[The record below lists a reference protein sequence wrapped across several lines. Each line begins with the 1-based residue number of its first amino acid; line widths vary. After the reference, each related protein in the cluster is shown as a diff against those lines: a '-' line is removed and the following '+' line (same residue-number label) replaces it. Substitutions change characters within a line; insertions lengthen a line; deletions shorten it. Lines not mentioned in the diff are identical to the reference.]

1 MHRNFCALKKF
12 IKSFFKKSNQSEPK
26 EDVDGKYMP
35 EKKVPIEERFTYNFT
50 ENGGKFLYCENQSEC
65 DSFFSQ
71 IIEENKWDDVE
82 ILCYD
87 DSLLDFFV
95 EKEKINISK
104 TNLNSKFFLTR
115 CEFLVANDGSL
126 LICAEQIKSHKVN
139 DLPKNFIVFAKISQ
153 FTETLSGGLNG
164 IKSKYPNNLPT
175 NITTIKNFN
184 SQEKDNTNFLT
195 YGSAAKNLYLLLLED
210 L

>member
-1 MHRNFCALKKF
+1 MKKF
-12 IKSFFKKSNQSEPK
+12 IKSFFKKNESNDK
-26 EDVDGKYMP
+26 EDKLEGKYMP
-35 EKKVPIEERFTYNFT
+35 EKKAPIEERFTYKFT
-50 ENGGKFLYCENQSEC
+50 QNGGKFLYCENKTEC

-71 IIEENKWDDVE
+71 IIEENKWNDVE

-87 DSLLDFFV
+87 DTLLDFF
-95 EKEKINISK
+95 KEKKELNISK
-104 TNLNSKFFLTR
+104 RNLNSKFLLTR

-126 LICAEQIKSHKVN
+126 LICAEQIKSHKVI
-139 DLPKNFIVFAKISQ
+139 DLPQNFIVFAKISQ

-164 IKSKYPNNLPT
+164 IKNKYPNNLPT

-184 SQEKDNTNFLT
+184 SLEKENTNFLT

>member
-1 MHRNFCALKKF
+1 MKEF
-12 IKSFFKKSNQSEPK
+12 IKAFFNKKEESNSNENQS
-26 EDVDGKYMP
+26 GKYMP
-35 EKKVPIEERFTYNFT
+35 EPRAPIEERFTYNFN
-50 ENGGKFLYCENQSEC
+50 ENGGKFLYCENQKEC
-65 DSFFSQ
+65 DGFFSQ
-71 IIEENKWDDVE
+71 IIDENKWNDVE

-87 DSLLDFFV
+87 DSLLDLITETKKLNV
-95 EKEKINISK
+95 SK

-153 FTETLSGGLNG
+153 FTETLSEGLNG
-164 IKSKYPNNLPT
+164 IKNKYPSNLPT
-175 NITTIKNFN
+175 NITSIKNFN
-184 SQEKDNTNFLT
+184 SLEKENTNFLT

>member
-1 MHRNFCALKKF
+1 MKKF
-12 IKSFFKKSNQSEPK
+12 IKSLFNKSSENKPNGDI
-26 EDVDGKYMP
+26 EGKYMP
-35 EKKVPIEERFTYNFT
+35 EKITPVEERFTFNFT
-50 ENGGKFLYCENQSEC
+50 ENGGKFLYCENKSEC

-71 IIEENKWDDVE
+71 IIDENQWENVE

-87 DSLLDFFV
+87 DPLLDFFKDKSRLNV
-95 EKEKINISK
+95 SK
-104 TNLNSKFFLTR
+104 TNLNSKFFLTT
-115 CEFLVANDGSL
+115 CEFLVAIDGSL
-126 LICAEQIKSHKVN
+126 LICDKQIKSHKVN
-139 DLPKNFIVFAKISQ
+139 DLPSNFIVFAKISQ

-184 SQEKDNTNFLT
+184 SQIKENNNFLT

>member
-1 MHRNFCALKKF
+1 MKKF
-12 IKSFFKKSNQSEPK
+12 IKSFFNKSEK
-26 EDVDGKYMP
+26 ENLEENKDGKYMP
-35 EKKVPIEERFTYNFT
+35 KLKAPIEERFTFNFT
-50 ENGGKFLYCENQSEC
+50 ENGGKFLYCETKSEC
-65 DSFFSQ
+65 DKFFSQ
-71 IIEENKWDDVE
+71 IIQENKWNDVE

-87 DSLLDFFV
+87 DSLLEFFS
-95 EKEKINISK
+95 EKDKLNVSK
-104 TNLNSKFFLTR
+104 TNLNSRYFLTR
-115 CEFLVANDGSL
+115 CEFLVAKDGSL

-139 DLPKNFIVFAKISQ
+139 DLPQNFIVFAKISQ

-184 SQEKDNTNFLT
+184 SHDKENNNFLT

>member
-1 MHRNFCALKKF
+1 MKKF
-12 IKSFFKKSNQSEPK
+12 IKSFFNKSEKENSE
-26 EDVDGKYMP
+26 ENEDGKYMP
-35 EKKVPIEERFTYNFT
+35 EAKTPLEERFTFNFT
-50 ENGGKFLYCENQSEC
+50 ENGGKFLYCETKSEC
-65 DSFFSQ
+65 DGFFSQ
-71 IIEENKWDDVE
+71 IIEENKWEDVE

-87 DSLLDFFV
+87 DSLLEFFS
-95 EKEKINISK
+95 EKDKLNVSK
-104 TNLNSKFFLTR
+104 TNLNSRFFLTR
-115 CEFLVANDGSL
+115 CEFLVAKDGSL

-139 DLPKNFIVFAKISQ
+139 DLPQNFIVFAKISQ

-184 SQEKDNTNFLT
+184 SQEKENTNFLT

>member
-1 MHRNFCALKKF
+1 MKKF
-12 IKSFFKKSNQSEPK
+12 IKSFFNKSEK
-26 EDVDGKYMP
+26 EDSEENEDGKYMP
-35 EKKVPIEERFTYNFT
+35 EAKAPIEERFTFNFT
-50 ENGGKFLYCENQSEC
+50 ENGGKFLYCETKSEC
-65 DSFFSQ
+65 DTFFSQ
-71 IIEENKWDDVE
+71 IIEENKWNDVE

-87 DSLLDFFV
+87 DSLLDFFS
-95 EKEKINISK
+95 EKDRLNVSK
-104 TNLNSKFFLTR
+104 TNLNSRFFLTR
-115 CEFLVANDGSL
+115 CEFLVAKDGSL

-139 DLPKNFIVFAKISQ
+139 DLPQNFIVFAKISQ

-164 IKSKYPNNLPT
+164 IKSNYPNNLPT

-184 SQEKDNTNFLT
+184 SQEKENTNFLT

>member
-1 MHRNFCALKKF
+1 MPKK
-12 IKSFFKKSNQSEPK
+12 
-26 EDVDGKYMP
+26 DD
-35 EKKVPIEERFTYNFT
+35 PIEERFTLNFT
-50 ENGGKFLYCENQSEC
+50 ENGGKFLYCEDKSEC
-65 DSFFSQ
+65 DKFFSQ
-71 IIEENKWDDVE
+71 IIKENKWNEVE

-87 DSLLDFFV
+87 KSLLNLFS
-95 EKEKINISK
+95 EKNKLIVSK

-115 CEFLVANDGSL
+115 CEFLVALDGSL

-139 DLPKNFIVFAKISQ
+139 DLPQNFIVFAKISQ

-184 SQEKDNTNFLT
+184 NKDEENTNFLT
-195 YGSAAKNLYLLLLED
+195 YGSTAKNLYLLLLED
-210 L
+210 F

>member
-1 MHRNFCALKKF
+1 MKKF
-12 IKSFFKKSNQSEPK
+12 IKSFFNTGDQVNSDESSK
-26 EDVDGKYMP
+26 GKYMP
-35 EKKVPIEERFTYNFT
+35 EKKAPIEERFTFNFT
-50 ENGGKFLYCENQSEC
+50 ENGGKFLYCENKSEC
-65 DSFFSQ
+65 DTFFSQ
-71 IIEENKWDDVE
+71 IIEENKWNDVE

-95 EKEKINISK
+95 EKEKLNISK
-104 TNLNSKFFLTR
+104 SNLNSKFFLTR
-115 CEFLVANDGSL
+115 CEFLVAMDGSL

-139 DLPKNFIVFAKISQ
+139 DLPQNFIVFAKISQ

-184 SQEKDNTNFLT
+184 SQEIENTNFLT

>member
-1 MHRNFCALKKF
+1 MKKF
-12 IKSFFKKSNQSEPK
+12 IKSFFNKSSEDKPDK
-26 EDVDGKYMP
+26 DIEGKYMP
-35 EKKVPIEERFTYNFT
+35 EKVSPIEERFTFNFT
-50 ENGGKFLYCENQSEC
+50 KNGGKFLYCENKSEC

-71 IIEENKWDDVE
+71 IIDENQWGNVE

-87 DSLLDFFV
+87 DSLLDFFKDKSKLNV
-95 EKEKINISK
+95 SK
-104 TNLNSKFFLTR
+104 TNLNSRFFLTT
-115 CEFLVANDGSL
+115 CEFLVAIDGSL
-126 LICAEQIKSHKVN
+126 LICDKQIKSHKVN
-139 DLPKNFIVFAKISQ
+139 DLPINFIVFAKISQ

-184 SQEKDNTNFLT
+184 SQAKENNNFLT